1 MEPLTWVW
9 KSTIINSKITS
20 NSTGVEDEAR
30 TQDGSLKA
38 ADARREVET
47 ILDVLRDRAT
57 QQPVILVETDAAEV
71 YQRRREDASDCV

>member
-1 MEPLTWVW
+1 MGLETHD
-9 KSTIINSKITS
+9 NQFQITS

-57 QQPVILVETDAAEV
+57 QQPVVLVETDAAKI

>member
-1 MEPLTWVW
+1 MGLETHD
-9 KSTIINSKITS
+9 NQFQITS

-57 QQPVILVETDAAEV
+57 RQLVILVETDAAEV
-71 YQRRREDASDCV
+71 Y

>member
-1 MEPLTWVW
+1 MGLETHDNQFQ
-9 KSTIINSKITS
+9 KTS
-20 NSTGVEDEAR
+20 NSTGVEDGAR
-30 TQDGSLKA
+30 TRDGSLKA

-57 QQPVILVETDAAEV
+57 QQPVALVGTDAAEV

>member
-1 MEPLTWVW
+1 METHG
-9 KSTIINSKITS
+9 NQFQITS

-57 QQPVILVETDAAEV
+57 QQPVVLVETDAAEV